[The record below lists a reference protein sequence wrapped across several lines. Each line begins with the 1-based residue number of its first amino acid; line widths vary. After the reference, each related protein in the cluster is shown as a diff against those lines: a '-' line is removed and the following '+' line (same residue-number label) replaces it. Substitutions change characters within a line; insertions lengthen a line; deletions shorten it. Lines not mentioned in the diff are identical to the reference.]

1 MEDGYLLI
9 VVKRLISVEGHFVLG
24 GALLGGLPFFHRYK
38 AYPEMNDD
46 QKGT

>member
-1 MEDGYLLI
+1 MEDEYLLI
-9 VVKRLISVEGHFVLG
+9 VIKRLISVEGRFVLG
-24 GALLGGLPFFHRYK
+24 GALLGGLPFYHRCK